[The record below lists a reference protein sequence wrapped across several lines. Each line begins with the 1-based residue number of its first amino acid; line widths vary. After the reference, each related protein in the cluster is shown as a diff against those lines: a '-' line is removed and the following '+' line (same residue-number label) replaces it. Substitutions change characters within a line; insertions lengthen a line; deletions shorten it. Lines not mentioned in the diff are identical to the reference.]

1 MPFTNKTPNYDFPQW
16 SGTDYPSFVKD
27 MNPAYLTLDTQIKAL
42 NDSVTSAASAAQAAA
57 QAAQA
62 AQQAAQAA
70 QQAADNAVNLL
81 VDLGVTDEET
91 ALAFKSKVDNAV
103 PKYAILASYF
113 DTQS

>member
-16 SGTDYPSFVKD
+16 SGTDYPSFIKD

-62 AQQAAQAA
+62 AQKAATTA

-81 VDLGVTDEET
+81 VDLGVTDEKT

-103 PKYAILASYF
+103 PKHAILASYF